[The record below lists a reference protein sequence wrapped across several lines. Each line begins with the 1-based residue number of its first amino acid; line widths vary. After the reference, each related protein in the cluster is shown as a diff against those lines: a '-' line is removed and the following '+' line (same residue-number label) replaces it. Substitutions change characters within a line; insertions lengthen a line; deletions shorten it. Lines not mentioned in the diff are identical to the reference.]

1 MTTSPPAAQSET
13 ETGTKVCALLSRL
26 EKRFAG
32 AGVDSPGLDARLILA
47 MVLGCDRAHL
57 HAHPEKMVVPEE
69 LARVESLAQRR
80 MAREPMAYI
89 MGEREFW
96 SMSLLVSPGVLIP
109 RPETELLVERAV
121 ALSGKKGQS
130 RILDLCAGSGA
141 VGLAVASELTEAQVT
156 LLDLC
161 PKALGVARRNAERLG
176 FGSRTGLLVS
186 DLFGALAK
194 GDEFDL
200 IVSNPPY
207 VATGELDG
215 LMPEVS
221 SFEPRL
227 ALDGGADGMDL
238 IRRIIEEAPAYLARG
253 GFLLIEMDPRQMA
266 VAEAFSEEQG
276 SYRSARR
283 HNDLAGRERVLE
295 LKRA

>member
-1 MTTSPPAAQSET
+1 MTTSPPAARSET

-26 EKRFAG
+26 EERLAD

-109 RPETELLVERAV
+109 RPETELLVERVV
-121 ALSGKKGQS
+121 ALTGEGRES
-130 RILDLCAGSGA
+130 RILDLCAGGGA
-141 VGLAVASELTEAQVT
+141 VGLAVASELPEAHVT

-161 PKALGVARRNAERLG
+161 PKALGVARRNTIK
-176 FGSRTGLLVS
+176 FGLAGRTRFLAS
-186 DLFGALAK
+186 DLFQVLAEEE
-194 GDEFDL
+194 EFDL
-200 IVSNPPY
+200 IASNPPY
-207 VATGELDG
+207 VATGELDS

-227 ALDGGADGMDL
+227 ALDGGADGMDF

-266 VAEAFSEEQG
+266 VAEALSEEQG

-295 LKRA
+295 LQRA

>member
-1 MTTSPPAAQSET
+1 MTTSPPAAQSESRT
-13 ETGTKVCALLSRL
+13 RVCALLSCLEERL
-26 EKRFAG
+26 AG

-47 MVLGCDRAHL
+47 VVLGCDRAHL

-121 ALSGKKGQS
+121 ALLGKKGQS

-161 PKALGVARRNAERLG
+161 PRALGVARRNAIK
-176 FGSRTGLLVS
+176 FGLANRTRFLAS
-186 DLFGALAK
+186 DLFQALAE
-194 GDEFDL
+194 GEAFDL
-200 IVSNPPY
+200 IASNPPY

-221 SFEPRL
+221 SFEPRI

-266 VAEAFSEEQG
+266 EAKALSEEQG

-295 LKRA
+295 LQGA

>member
-1 MTTSPPAAQSET
+1 MTTSPPAARS
-13 ETGTKVCALLSRL
+13 ETGTGTRVCALLSCL
-26 EKRFAG
+26 ERRFAD
-32 AGVDSPGLDARLILA
+32 AGVDSPELDARLILA

-69 LARVESLAQRR
+69 LARVESLARRR

-96 SMSLLVSPGVLIP
+96 SMPLLVSPGVLIP
-109 RPETELLVERAV
+109 RPESELLVERAV
-121 ALSGKKGQS
+121 ALSGYGRKS
-130 RILDLCAGSGA
+130 RILDVGCGSGA

-161 PKALGVARRNAERLG
+161 PRALGVARRNAIK
-176 FGSRTGLLVS
+176 FGLANRTRFLAS
-186 DLFGALAK
+186 DLFQALAE
-194 GDEFDL
+194 GEAFDL
-200 IVSNPPY
+200 IASNPPY

-227 ALDGGADGMDL
+227 ALDGGVGGMDL
-238 IRRIIEEAPAYLARG
+238 IRRIIEEAPAYLASG

-266 VAEAFSEEQG
+266 EAEALSEEQG
-276 SYRSARR
+276 SYHSVRS
-283 HNDLAGRERVLE
+283 HKDLAGRERVLE